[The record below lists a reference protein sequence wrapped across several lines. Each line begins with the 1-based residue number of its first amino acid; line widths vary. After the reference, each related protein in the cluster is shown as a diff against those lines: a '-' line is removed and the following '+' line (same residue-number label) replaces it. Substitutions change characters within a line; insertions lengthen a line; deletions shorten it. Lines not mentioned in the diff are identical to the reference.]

1 MRRHCSF
8 RRRLRGA
15 VFGWGRR
22 EKGRGLAGFPLGP
35 LLVLLLILGAGLG
48 ASEGTVALG
57 RKEVLAAVLA
67 KVPPYVRWPEA
78 AFEAASDPVV
88 IGFLG
93 DDPTEGLLGSLVKG
107 MRIGERDVVVRT
119 FANPDQVAHCQ
130 MLFVPAARSAEWEGA
145 TRASSPH
152 LLVVG
157 ENEEVEKIGGTLCI
171 VPADRKL
178 HVFVANARKAQL
190 EIDPR
195 LLKLAKVHR

>member
-1 MRRHCSF
+1 MSEWGLPG
-8 RRRLRGA
+8 LRWFPLVILLV
-15 VFGWGRR
+15 VFGDGW
-22 EKGRGLAGFPLGP
+22 
-35 LLVLLLILGAGLG
+35 G
-48 ASEGTVALG
+48 ASDGPVALG

-78 AFEAASDPVV
+78 AFGAASDPVV

-93 DDPTEGLLGSLVKG
+93 DDPTEGLLASLVKG
-107 MRIGERDVVVRT
+107 MRIGEREVVVRA
-119 FANPDQVAHCQ
+119 FATPEQVADCQ

-145 TRASSPH
+145 KRATSPH

-157 ENEEVEKIGGTLCI
+157 ENEEVEKIGGALCI

-178 HVFVANARKAQL
+178 HVFVANARKAQI